1 MLPAAGPDRLT
12 GGAPR
17 HHMSAPV
24 FANASEAL
32 GSAHDSCLP
41 SSLESEIRAIYQRS
55 PLYPERFPLHPAPLQ
70 WACYHGI
77 PVLTKQEILQR
88 GPTAFFAD
96 YRAIERG
103 LQNREYEYEHTSG
116 STAQP
121 MTVIMED
128 GWWAEQTRRA
138 YLAHPRLAPYAG
150 RPVRKAVLAPVA
162 CSSNLCPYEDQPF
175 PHRYFEGTVYLNLT
189 SDPFV
194 FPEAEWNRIVLEL
207 QAVKP
212 EIIEGEPVYLSL
224 LARAAAKRRISI
236 PSVRVVILTYG
247 KASLQHSRRIAEV
260 FPAAQVDLY
269 GSTEAGYIFV
279 GDAFQDNS
287 RVIDANAF
295 VELVP
300 WRGEADVFQTQV
312 TTRNRRAMPLLRYHT
327 GDIVRRFPTG
337 FRILGRERDL
347 HIRRDGGVV
356 SASEIDAALPDNF
369 ACWHYCLVQTAET
382 RWDFHYVADHPAPK
396 ETGAAVA
403 RALGEGVR
411 VNAFRR
417 RYLQPASSGKFS
429 LLKPLVK

>member
-1 MLPAAGPDRLT
+1 
-12 GGAPR
+12 
-17 HHMSAPV
+17 
-24 FANASEAL
+24 
-32 GSAHDSCLP
+32 
-41 SSLESEIRAIYQRS
+41 
-55 PLYPERFPLHPAPLQ
+55 
-70 WACYHGI
+70 
-77 PVLTKQEILQR
+77 
-88 GPTAFFAD
+88 
-96 YRAIERG
+96 
-103 LQNREYEYEHTSG
+103 
-116 STAQP
+116 
-121 MTVIMED
+121 
-128 GWWAEQTRRA
+128 
-138 YLAHPRLAPYAG
+138 
-150 RPVRKAVLAPVA
+150 
-162 CSSNLCPYEDQPF
+162 
-175 PHRYFEGTVYLNLT
+175 
-189 SDPFV
+189 
-194 FPEAEWNRIVLEL
+194 
-207 QAVKP
+207 
-212 EIIEGEPVYLSL
+212 
-224 LARAAAKRRISI
+224 
-236 PSVRVVILTYG
+236 
-247 KASLQHSRRIAEV
+247 V

-327 GDIVRRFPTG
+327 GDVVRRFPTG